1 MAWCKR
7 SPGWYFIIFFFLILL
22 CGVPYFFCWQSLVNP
37 SFSFI
42 PDKLLP
48 RCLPTSACF
57 AQDALDCPLWTL
69 ADSKLIELGWH
80 GMWVLLSTR
89 KVLLKLSGVK
99 RTSQIAKSFVMF
111 CWCMFFSPSTT
122 GKVVHLRIW
131 ATKLKIKS
139 HLVLHWWWLGHTIL
153 FVLCYACSIHTN

>member
-1 MAWCKR
+1 MRIVWRGANEAR
-7 SPGWYFIIFFFLILL
+7 VDISLVFFLILL

-57 AQDALDCPLWTL
+57 AQDAMDCPLWTL

-80 GMWVLLSTR
+80 GVWVLLSTR

-99 RTSQIAKSFVMF
+99 RTSQIAKSFFVIFLLVHVFFTKYKWQSCPSKDLGNKVEDQVASCFALVMIG
-111 CWCMFFSPSTT
+111 S
-122 GKVVHLRIW
+122 
-131 ATKLKIKS
+131 
-139 HLVLHWWWLGHTIL
+139 
-153 FVLCYACSIHTN
+153 